1 MDSFPSLSIDRS
13 IDLLEWWFR
22 FPETERVDETWRVCS
37 ARSIFT
43 RIISIHERERTELS
57 RKGEHLV
64 FCGHLA
70 CKVFRKGRG
79 RRNREEGSMERKSG
93 GNNKPMETRDPEP
106 CEGIIL
112 PPVVHPRNSLI
123 LSISPSS
130 SPLFSSLYP
139 FSDLSPGDYKPKDAL
154 AR

>member
-1 MDSFPSLSIDRS
+1 
-13 IDLLEWWFR
+13 
-22 FPETERVDETWRVCS
+22 
-37 ARSIFT
+37 
-43 RIISIHERERTELS
+43 
-57 RKGEHLV
+57 
-64 FCGHLA
+64 
-70 CKVFRKGRG
+70 
-79 RRNREEGSMERKSG
+79 MERKSG